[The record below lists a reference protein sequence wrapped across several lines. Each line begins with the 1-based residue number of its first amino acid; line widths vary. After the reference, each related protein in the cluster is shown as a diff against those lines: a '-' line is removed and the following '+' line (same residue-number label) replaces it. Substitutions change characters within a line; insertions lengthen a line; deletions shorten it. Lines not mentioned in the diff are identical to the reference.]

1 MEKQTKN
8 EITREFI
15 EKELRFYNTADIRS
29 TLVLC
34 GGLSLLFVP
43 LTIGA
48 VCGFFALLENVYL
61 KILLSVLVGG
71 LTSAPIWINLLSL
84 KTSLTERKLLQNGDF
99 DIAVCEVQYKDE
111 KLVHRHTEKFLHF
124 VGFKKVSVENVNYDF
139 VSQGDEFYIV
149 HYKGRTEIKFIYSL
163 KMYVLK
169 EK

>member
-29 TLVLC
+29 ILVLC
-34 GGLSLLFVP
+34 GVLSLFFVP
-43 LTIGA
+43 LTIG
-48 VCGFFALLENVYL
+48 VVYGFFALLENVYL

-71 LTSAPIWINLLSL
+71 LTSAPVWINLLSL

-111 KLVHRHTEKFLHF
+111 KSVYRHTEKFLHF
-124 VGFKKVSVENVNYDF
+124 VGFKEVSVGNVDYDLT
-139 VSQGDEFYIV
+139 SQGDKFYLI
-149 HYKGRTEIKFIYSL
+149 HYKGLTDIKFIYSL

>member
-1 MEKQTKN
+1 MDKQTKN
-8 EITREFI
+8 VITREFI

-34 GGLSLLFVP
+34 GALSLFFVP
-43 LTIGA
+43 LTIG
-48 VCGFFALLENVYL
+48 VICGFFALFKNIWL
-61 KILLSVLVGG
+61 KILLSVLIGG
-71 LTSAPIWINLLSL
+71 LTSAPVWINLLSL

-111 KLVHRHTEKFLHF
+111 KPVHRHTEKFLHF
-124 VGFKKVSVENVNYDF
+124 NGFKEVSVGNVNYDF

-149 HYKGRTEIKFIYSL
+149 HYKDLTDIKLIYSL
-163 KMYVLK
+163 KMYALK

>member
-8 EITREFI
+8 VITRDFI

-34 GGLSLLFVP
+34 GGLSLFFVP

-48 VCGFFALLENVYL
+48 VYGFFALLENVYL

-84 KTSLTERKLLQNGDF
+84 KTSLTERKLLRNGDF
-99 DIAVCEVQYKDE
+99 EIAVCEVQYKDE

-124 VGFKKVSVENVNYDF
+124 VGFKEISVGNADYDLS
-139 VSQGDEFYIV
+139 SQGGEFYIV
-149 HYKGRTEIKFIYSL
+149 HYKGCADIKLLFSL
-163 KMYVLK
+163 KMYEFK

>member
-1 MEKQTKN
+1 M
-8 EITREFI
+8 
-15 EKELRFYNTADIRS
+15 
-29 TLVLC
+29 V
-34 GGLSLLFVP
+34 
-43 LTIGA
+43 GA
-48 VCGFFALLENVYL
+48 
-61 KILLSVLVGG
+61 
-71 LTSAPIWINLLSL
+71 LTSAPVWLNLLSL
-84 KTSLTERKLLQNGDF
+84 RTSLKKRKLLRNGDF

-124 VGFKKVSVENVNYDF
+124 NGFKEVSVGNVNYDL